1 MRGVLVAL
9 LLMPLGLAGP
19 AAGGDGCGRF
29 GWPLTRE
36 IELFSDGYMPA
47 VEASSW
53 LPREGAFTL
62 ILAPVSSAFYLVTP
76 ERGRDDGF
84 GGIVTLQWI
93 AAGRYQVTLTDD
105 AWIDVV
111 QDERAELLPD
121 LGMLLGEL
129 CIERDAEGR
138 VLFLEQPADPR
149 HAPFDGVL
157 SERFVDDIGLPV
169 DHVGPE
175 IRAMILAPDFDIKDE
190 ADRNLA
196 ALGPGF
202 HRDLLARETGDPVF
216 ACLRHRRRHERHG
229 CKHYDDEQS
238 QHQVP
243 HNSLPKASRA
253 RAVSRPQRFR
263 AKVPSCP
270 MVSYPAT

>member
-111 QDERAELLPD
+111 QDER
-121 LGMLLGEL
+121 
-129 CIERDAEGR
+129 R
-138 VLFLEQPADPR
+138 
-149 HAPFDGVL
+149 
-157 SERFVDDIGLPV
+157 LPV
-169 DHVGPE
+169 LASVRRTDCPG
-175 IRAMILAPDFDIKDE
+175 IRFSL
-190 ADRNLA
+190 
-196 ALGPGF
+196 
-202 HRDLLARETGDPVF
+202 
-216 ACLRHRRRHERHG
+216 
-229 CKHYDDEQS
+229 
-238 QHQVP
+238 QVELDSKP
-243 HNSLPKASRA
+243 LTL
-253 RAVSRPQRFR
+253 QFGG
-263 AKVPSCP
+263 AKVRRLGIIVLRLP
-270 MVSYPAT
+270 